1 MEPPVLPGET
11 SEFSEPCGE
20 AAKLTMS
27 GQIITPGEL
36 RARLNRRRHE
46 GERIG
51 DKRAIRRAAEE
62 IERLLA
68 VIDDIA
74 AKATAAGPDAEKD

>member
-1 MEPPVLPGET
+1 
-11 SEFSEPCGE
+11 
-20 AAKLTMS
+20 MS
-27 GQIITPGEL
+27 KQIITPGEL
-36 RARLNRRRHE
+36 RARLNRMRHE

-68 VIDDIA
+68 VLDDIA
-74 AKATAAGPDAEKD
+74 TKATAAGPNAEKD